1 MRPQIFQL
9 ARFAVVGASNTA
21 ITLASYAALVMLG
34 APAVAASAVGFAL
47 GAANGYHWIRR
58 WTFRSDRRGAVT
70 TGRCPLPHEGVYT
83 FSSPGSAACR
93 AISTKRPES
102 PRSSRESWMTSPAAR
117 ANDLVAELERLSAN
131 AKRMMKRIAN

>member
-47 GAANGYHWIRR
+47 GAANGYHWNRR

-70 TGRCPLPHEGVYT
+70 CARYVTVQLAGLGLNALGVAVAV
-83 FSSPGSAACR
+83 G
-93 AISTKRPES
+93 
-102 PRSSRESWMTSPAAR
+102 PAA
-117 ANDLVAELERLSAN
+117 VPRLAGEVVILPFVTVTTFVLS
-131 AKRMMKRIAN
+131 RSWVFPPPVRHR